1 MSEWL
6 DIVDEKGNPTGETVE
21 REKAH
26 AEGILHRT
34 SHVWLMRKHRNAE
47 TGEWVTQVLLQKRS
61 DTKDSFPGCY
71 DISSAGHIPA
81 GCGFEE
87 SALRELEEELGLVLS
102 REQLISL
109 GDLHKS
115 DRDVFHGKPYHDEQ
129 ISRVFYALCDREE
142 RDFQLQESE
151 VSGVLWM
158 DLLEVKKRLADR
170 SFPNCIHAEELSM
183 LPEILP

>member
-1 MSEWL
+1 MK
-6 DIVDEKGNPTGETVE
+6 EK
-21 REKAH
+21 
-26 AEGILHRT
+26 ILEEAQK
-34 SHVWLMRKHRNAE
+34 MRQELIENRRYLHRNAE

-87 SALRELEEELGLVLS
+87 SALRELAEELGLVLS

-158 DLLEVKKRLADR
+158 DLLAVKKRLADR